1 MDYIKEYSSNSLMES
16 LHILCLEL
24 ENQNKLKMD
33 TDQLY
38 YAISSIA
45 CLFLEKKDILEDDD
59 YQAVLEIAN
68 EFELD
73 FCSKFIKGEENNDAN

>member
-45 CLFLEKKDILEDDD
+45 CLFLEKKDILENDD
-59 YQAVLEIAN
+59 YQAVLKIAN
-68 EFELD
+68 EFCLD
-73 FCSKFIKGEENNDAN
+73 VCSEFIND

>member
-38 YAISSIA
+38 YAISNLAS
-45 CLFLEKKDILEDDD
+45 LFLEKKI
-59 YQAVLEIAN
+59 
-68 EFELD
+68 F
-73 FCSKFIKGEENNDAN
+73 